1 MRAIAVAPI
10 ASPPAVYLLHS
21 LTIPKGKNFR
31 RKDDSSEEDED
42 GGQAQAAV
50 TTAIGNCRQEGEEE
64 FFFFEKVV
72 CFMKANKSHAN
83 SL

>member
-50 TTAIGNCRQEGEEE
+50 TTAIAAKKERKNLQFAICY
-64 FFFFEKVV
+64 
-72 CFMKANKSHAN
+72 
-83 SL
+83 